1 MALFLRILQAQVGQ
15 ENKVWNKVAVGNFI
29 YFWDAL
35 HFILYPAHHY
45 MIGARFFFCFIG
57 KYQIINHVIKLR
69 TSGKRSVNKLPGTN
83 VISVLT
89 NCDHKIFTLKFMFG
103 YTFIARYLP
112 GENILV
118 KHIHFL
124 FIISKKGPKYPIYSK
139 KRRKCRVHFMDKYQG
154 IIVVIFLLKCPI

>member
-35 HFILYPAHHY
+35 HFTLNIIIWLT
-45 MIGARFFFCFIG
+45 RDFCFIG

-89 NCDHKIFTLKFMFG
+89 NCDHKIFTLKFMFR

-154 IIVVIFLLKCPI
+154 IIVVIFLLKWSI